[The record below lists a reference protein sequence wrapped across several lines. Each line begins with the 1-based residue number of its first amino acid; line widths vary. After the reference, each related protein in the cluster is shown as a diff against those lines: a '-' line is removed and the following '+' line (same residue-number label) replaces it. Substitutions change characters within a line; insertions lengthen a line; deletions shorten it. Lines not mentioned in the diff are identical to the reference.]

1 MNERL
6 YAAAA
11 TLPADELAR
20 DRGAFFGSIL
30 GTLNHLVVADTIW
43 LQRFAKLPA
52 QHAALDA
59 VRALPAPERLDDMPF
74 PEFDALAAH
83 RDRKHDVSGKSVSV
97 RVDHGGR
104 RIMKKQ
110 HTRHEKT
117 KKPQ

>member
-30 GTLNHLVVADTIW
+30 GTLTHLVVADTIW
-43 LQRFAKLPA
+43 LQRFAKLPE

-59 VRALPAPERLDDMPF
+59 HRALPAHASLDDMPSHQ
-74 PEFDALAAH
+74 FDALAAP
-83 RDRKHDVSGKSVSV
+83 RRWLAQINSTQRRVGKAGVSNITSW
-97 RVDHGGR
+97 
-104 RIMKKQ
+104 
-110 HTRHEKT
+110 
-117 KKPQ
+117 

>member
-11 TLPADELAR
+11 TLPAAELAR
-20 DRGAFFGSIL
+20 DRGAFFGSIV

-52 QHAALDA
+52 PHAALDA
-59 VRALPAPERLDDMPF
+59 VRALPAPGRLDDIPF

-83 RDRKHDVSGKSVSV
+83 RRWLDTIIAPWIPTPAHD
-97 RVDHGGR
+97 HL
-104 RIMKKQ
+104 
-110 HTRHEKT
+110 RHLLRF
-117 KKPQ
+117 PHNRPNNFP

>member
-11 TLPADELAR
+11 TLPAAELAR
-20 DRGAFFGSIL
+20 DRGAFFGSIV

-52 QHAALDA
+52 PHAALDA
-59 VRALPAPERLDDMPF
+59 VRALPAPRRLDDMPF

-83 RDRKHDVSGKSVSV
+83 HRLLAATHDRRPHTEAAL
-97 RVDHGGR
+97 GG
-104 RIMKKQ
+104 Q
-110 HTRHEKT
+110 
-117 KKPQ
+117 Q

>member
-59 VRALPAPERLDDMPF
+59 VRALPAPERLVDRLF

-83 RDRKHDVSGKSVSV
+83 RRCMDAILVPSLATLIAEHIRPLP
-97 RVDHGGR
+97 R
-104 RIMKKQ
+104 
-110 HTRHEKT
+110 
-117 KKPQ
+117 